1 MQTPSARWRLQPS
14 DWKSQTMDESPNSA
28 KVPSIPDVL
37 ARAAIQ
43 ASPRLAGSLSVVYD
57 GLRQRWL
64 ARAQE
69 VVNEVD
75 SRSTSD
81 LLSQRLAESEQLDA
95 AFLTAV
101 EAGASSGV
109 GAKRR
114 LLGRMIA
121 AAVLDDAKIDE
132 ATLLTG
138 ILTQIDAPHILCL
151 EAIYRAKKEAA
162 KAGELSPTA
171 QGAEQEL
178 NQRVME
184 AGRAYPAPV
193 LVVLVSLGLLDA
205 SVGWGGVALV
215 GGPTAFGEQL
225 LNELREADH

>member
-1 MQTPSARWRLQPS
+1 
-14 DWKSQTMDESPNSA
+14 MDGSSNPRE
-28 KVPSIPDVL
+28 VPSIADIV

-43 ASPRLAGSLSVVYD
+43 ASPRLAGSLSVLYE

-75 SRSTSD
+75 SRSTPD
-81 LLSQRLAESEQLDA
+81 VLSQRLAESEQLDA
-95 AFLTAV
+95 AFLAAV
-101 EAGASSGV
+101 EAGANSGV

-114 LLGRMIA
+114 LLGRVIA

-132 ATLLTG
+132 ATLFTG
-138 ILTQIDAPHILCL
+138 ILTQIDAPHIRCL
-151 EAIYRAKKEAA
+151 EAIYRAKEQAA
-162 KAGELSPTA
+162 RAGELSPTA
-171 QGAEQEL
+171 RGAEQEL

-193 LVVLVSLGLLDA
+193 LAVLVSLGLLDA
-205 SVGWGGVALV
+205 SVSWDGVALV
-215 GGPTAFGEQL
+215 GGPTTFGEQL
-225 LNELREADH
+225 LNDLRVADQ